1 MSKNVLISI
10 SDKSNLKKVLVNLKK
25 YKFNI
30 ISSGGTYREIK
41 KLGFKCDEVSDF
53 TGFSEILGGRVKTL
67 HPKIHAGILY
77 KRKDSKHVNQMK
89 SNNFESIDMV
99 IVNFYPFEK
108 TLQTINDHK
117 KIIEQIDIGGPALV
131 RAAAKNF
138 NDVVVVTKINQYDEL
153 IYELKKNQGK
163 TSLEFRKKQSA
174 RAFEETSIYD
184 TLISKYMNKKIDF
197 LLPETKIIFSKKI
210 QNLRYGENPHQSA
223 GIYSSE
229 NNSRFK
235 QLNGKELSFNNY
247 NDMLSALS
255 ISNSLP
261 RNQGSVIVKHS
272 VPCGVS
278 TNSNKVKSFDEAI
291 ACDPVSAFGGIV
303 SFNFKV
309 NKDLAKRL
317 KKKFLEV
324 VVCNG
329 IEKDALK
336 ILKKKKNLRIIEAK
350 DYIVPKSHHFI
361 YNEGFL
367 LFQTP
372 DNKIFSKNNFKVVS
386 KNKPDHKT
394 LKSLIFAF
402 NICRFVKSNAIVLAK
417 NSRTIGIGSG
427 QTSRLDSCQIA
438 VKKMNKFNHN
448 LSNEKIVA
456 ASDAFFPFVDGIE
469 TLVRS
474 GVQAII
480 QPSGSIRD
488 KEIIRFADKT
498 GTVLVFSKT
507 RHFKH

>member
-10 SDKSNLKKVLVNLKK
+10 SDKSNLKKVLINLKK

-386 KNKPDHKT
+386 KNKPDQSEIK
-394 LKSLIFAF
+394 KSYSKKLI
-402 NICRFVKSNAIVLAK
+402 K
-417 NSRTIGIGSG
+417 
-427 QTSRLDSCQIA
+427 LDSSIFIFRS
-438 VKKMNKFNHN
+438 K
-448 LSNEKIVA
+448 S
-456 ASDAFFPFVDGIE
+456 SFFVTSFLRYDIG
-469 TLVRS
+469 
-474 GVQAII
+474 
-480 QPSGSIRD
+480 
-488 KEIIRFADKT
+488 
-498 GTVLVFSKT
+498 
-507 RHFKH
+507 